1 MVQRAFTL
9 LLCITFFLEV
19 SFCFCPSISSGSFG
33 ARYLHSAACRGNT
46 LPRMAVGDTVEL
58 GDVQKL
64 EQLPVSNVQ
73 EALKRAL
80 ADGCKV
86 CDLIS
91 ASGVCLN

>member
-1 MVQRAFTL
+1 
-9 LLCITFFLEV
+9 
-19 SFCFCPSISSGSFG
+19 
-33 ARYLHSAACRGNT
+33 
-46 LPRMAVGDTVEL
+46 MAVGDTVEL